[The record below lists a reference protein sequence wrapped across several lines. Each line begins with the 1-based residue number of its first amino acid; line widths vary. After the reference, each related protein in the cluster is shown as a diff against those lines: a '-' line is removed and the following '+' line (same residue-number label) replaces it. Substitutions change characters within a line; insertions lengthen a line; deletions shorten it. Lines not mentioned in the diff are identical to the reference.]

1 MILRDLL
8 LTSLLSHFSTLRPNI
23 CSLLSPLSL
32 PQSNCSLA
40 LTSRAVCIPVFNIL
54 YIVHIDPSGTQ
65 SVLSK
70 LKERFVSLVRK

>member
-8 LTSLLSHFSTLRPNI
+8 LTSLLSTFQ
-23 CSLLSPLSL
+23 LLDPIFVHYYLHYHY
-32 PQSNCSLA
+32 PKA

-70 LKERFVSLVRK
+70 LKERFVSLVRKQRCMY